1 MAAMQEAITNSVF
14 DVSGYSALDD
24 GSNEYFAAIARE
36 YQYLLCY
43 AMWEYYSVYVDGG
56 SLSPEWNDNSRTQA
70 GVLTNNPLGYALF
83 NNFISKV
90 ISKPTEAT
98 LNVMFAVSGPSGYIP
113 VENTNRILYTPF
125 SSKDTLQ
132 LSNVSNITGTASINN
147 K

>member
-1 MAAMQEAITNSVF
+1 
-14 DVSGYSALDD
+14 
-24 GSNEYFAAIARE
+24 
-36 YQYLLCY
+36 
-43 AMWEYYSVYVDGG
+43 
-56 SLSPEWNDNSRTQA
+56 
-70 GVLTNNPLGYALF
+70 LF

-132 LSNVSNITGTASINN
+132 LSNVSNITGTVSINN

>member
-1 MAAMQEAITNSVF
+1 MIKCDEHGNVDIE
-14 DVSGYSALDD
+14 DVIAFLSFKNG
-24 GSNEYFAAIARE
+24 GSNAWITDNIITPLTYNGYYAAIARE

-90 ISKPTEAT
+90 IS
-98 LNVMFAVSGPSGYIP
+98 
-113 VENTNRILYTPF
+113 
-125 SSKDTLQ
+125 
-132 LSNVSNITGTASINN
+132 
-147 K
+147 